1 MSAAFHHIDA
11 GRTFVPVSPQR
22 LLRSTFLL
30 LGALV
35 LGACTE
41 KLESGAACPSL
52 CPQRELDIVTAE
64 LSPVVLDT
72 TVRGT
77 VPFGTEPWLLLAR
90 RGDSVET
97 RAVLRFDT
105 LPNRARHAA
114 SGDTTSVAITKLDS
128 AYLRIRLDTTGTV
141 ATAPITIAAY
151 DVDTTGVPDTATA
164 PLLGLFRED
173 RRIGGITLTPEQLRN
188 DTTHQYVDSLRI
200 PIDTA
205 FLRRRLA
212 DSARVRI
219 GLAIVTTGS
228 AQLRPTSAEHP
239 LFPTINYH
247 AQPADTFSLT
257 TLREATSSRTPDS
270 TDIGL
275 NGEFRD
281 YTVTV
286 IPTAPS
292 PPQDLAVGGIPG
304 QRAYLRFDLPAAI
317 VDSAT
322 VTRAE
327 LLLTQRPDLTSPGA
341 NDTIAVHASV
351 VLAGSAVTDPVRA
364 AALIEQ
370 TSLVSDSLVVVPAG
384 SGTFRL
390 DITPLIRRWRGLNP
404 SDVPRAIVLRVAK
417 ENVAPAEVRFYSSE
431 AADPLQ
437 RPRLRISYVP
447 SVEFGLP

>member
-1 MSAAFHHIDA
+1 MSAAFHQIA

-22 LLRSTFLL
+22 LLRSTLLL
-30 LGALV
+30 LGTLV

-52 CPQRELDIVTAE
+52 CPQRELDIVTTE
-64 LSPVVLDT
+64 LTPVVLDT

-77 VPFGTEPWLLLAR
+77 VAFGTESWLLLAR
-90 RGDSVET
+90 RGDTVET

-105 LPNRARHAA
+105 LPRRARHSA

-128 AYLRIRLDTTGTV
+128 AYLRLRLDTTGTI
-141 ATAPITIAAY
+141 ATAPITIVAY

-164 PLLGLFRED
+164 PLVGLFRDD

-200 PIDTA
+200 PLDTA
-205 FLRRRLA
+205 FLRQRLA

-219 GLAIVTTGS
+219 GLAIVSSGS

-247 AQPADTFSLT
+247 AQPADTFSLAT
-257 TLREATSSRTPDS
+257 IREATSSRTPDS
-270 TDIGL
+270 TVAL

-281 YTVTV
+281 YIVPV
-286 IPTAPS
+286 IPTSPS

-304 QRAYLRFDLPAAI
+304 QRAYLRFDLPASI
-317 VDSAT
+317 IDSTT

-327 LLLTQRPDLTSPGA
+327 LIFTQRPDLTSPGA

-364 AALIEQ
+364 AGIIEQ
-370 TSLVSDSLVVVPAG
+370 TALVSDSIRVAPSG

-390 DITPLIRRWRGLNP
+390 DITPLIRRWRGLKP
-404 SDVPRAIVLRVAK
+404 SDVPRAIVLRVSK